1 MNKEEIAETLRN
13 EVSELD
19 ALIKKLNARCD
30 RMKSLVL
37 KLEAEIS
44 GQDPRN
50 QGLVPDSKFRKMID
64 KVFGEEPKRSKR

>member
-1 MNKEEIAETLRN
+1 MTKEEIAETLRN

-19 ALIKKLNARCD
+19 ALIKKLNVRCD

-37 KLEAEIS
+37 KLEAEIA

-50 QGLVPDSKFRKMID
+50 QNPVPDSKFRKMID
-64 KVFGEEPKRSKR
+64 KVFGEEPKRPKR

>member
-1 MNKEEIAETLRN
+1 MNKQEIAETLRN

-19 ALIKKLNARCD
+19 ALIKKLQARCD

-37 KLEAEIS
+37 KLEAEIA

-50 QGLVPDSKFRKMID
+50 QNPVPDSKFRKMID
-64 KVFGEEPKRSKR
+64 RVFGEEPKRKK